1 VTASPPARCGGSRAN
16 RKRLLTI
23 RGKFSR
29 NLSVED
35 QKLSNLGLDIAD
47 PAKFERLGNFFDA
60 APQIFAR
67 P

>member
-1 VTASPPARCGGSRAN
+1 VTASPLARCGGSRAN

-23 RGKFSR
+23 RRKFSR
-29 NLSVED
+29 NLSIED
-35 QKLSNLGLDIAD
+35 QKLSKLGRDIAD
-47 PAKFERLGNFFDA
+47 PAKFESPGNFFDA